1 MFDPESL
8 KIKARSQSRKIIH
21 IDMDSFFASVEMR
34 DFPEYRN
41 IPLAVGGDPGR
52 RGVLS
57 TCNYIARKF
66 GVRSAMPSAHA
77 LRLCPDLKIIPGRMS
92 AYKEA
97 SLKVHDVL
105 QTFSENI
112 EPMSIDEAYIDVT
125 DSQLHFGSA
134 TLMAKQIRKD
144 VFDATALTCSAGAAP
159 NKFLAKIA
167 SEWNKPNGLFT
178 IPPHEVDLFMREI
191 PLRKLPGIGIKTANT
206 LESYGLKTC
215 HDIQKADLFTMIRR
229 YGKWAHRLYELSFGY
244 DDNPIETT
252 WQRKSLGVEETFLTD
267 LVPDECQGHI
277 GDIYEEMCAR
287 LDRYLKREPTARALK
302 AFVKI
307 KTHDFKLHTFERI
320 LDTRSKTPPKVED
333 YSIMLGDLLARYQTP
348 VRLIG
353 LGVRLCY
360 EEGPEQLSFSM
371 ALEA

>member
-8 KIKARSQSRKIIH
+8 KQKAKDQSRKIIH

-34 DFPEYRN
+34 DFPQYRD

-57 TCNYIARKF
+57 TCNYQARKY

-77 LRLCPDLKIIPGRMS
+77 LRLCPDLLIVPGRMH

-97 SLKVHDVL
+97 SSKVHDVL
-105 QTFSENI
+105 STYSDLI
-112 EPMSIDEAYIDVT
+112 EPMSLDEAYIDVT
-125 DSQLHFGSA
+125 NSVHHHGSA
-134 TLMAKQIRKD
+134 TLIAKNIRSD
-144 VFDATALTCSAGAAP
+144 VFKATQLSCSAGAAP

-167 SEWNKPNGLFT
+167 SEWNKPNGMFT
-178 IPPHEVDLFMREI
+178 ISPSDVDLFMREL
-191 PLRKLPGIGIKTANT
+191 PLRKLPGIGAKTAAS
-206 LESYGLKTC
+206 LEAHGFKTC
-215 HDIQKADLFTMIRR
+215 HDIQKTDLFSLIRR

-244 DDNPIETT
+244 DNNPIETH
-252 WQRKSLGVEETFLTD
+252 WQRKSLGVEETFITD
-267 LVPDECQGHI
+267 VNPEDGVSCLD
-277 GDIYEEMCAR
+277 DIYQEMIKRLAR
-287 LDRYLKREPTARALK
+287 YIAREPTARAAK

-307 KTHDFKLHTFERI
+307 KTHDFKLHTFERV
-320 LDTRSKTPPKVED
+320 LETKEKNAPQLEE
-333 YSIMLGDLLARYQTP
+333 YSVMLGDLLARYQTP

-360 EEGPEQLSFSM
+360 EEGPEQLCM
-371 ALEA
+371 AIEA